1 MYIAFAI
8 VWIRDT
14 PPQSLFVKDLVPS
27 PRGLWKVVE
36 LLKGDDSGR
45 TLGNGYALEEIAS
58 TLPLT
63 LLLANEMRASSTIPS
78 HHDLLSQ

>member
-14 PPQSLFVKDLVPS
+14 PPQGLFVKDLVPS

-45 TLGNGYALEEIAS
+45 TLGNGYALEGIAS